1 VYSKG
6 QTLPTEVIDGLN
18 AYWENN
24 SDSRRHRNEMGNVVN
39 VEYMDLKN
47 SKDPDILEAQFLL
60 SDLAKQHLTETGESS
75 TIVPHI
81 GFYMLE
87 YGAGSFTSMHVDGQ
101 QGGIIGATTICLLT
115 KSDDLCGGSIV
126 VDDNGALSVV
136 DQDVNEV
143 VIYNSD
149 VMHGVSKL
157 VSGTRRVI
165 VCWFQQG

>member
-115 KSDDLCGGSIV
+115 KSDDLSGGSIV